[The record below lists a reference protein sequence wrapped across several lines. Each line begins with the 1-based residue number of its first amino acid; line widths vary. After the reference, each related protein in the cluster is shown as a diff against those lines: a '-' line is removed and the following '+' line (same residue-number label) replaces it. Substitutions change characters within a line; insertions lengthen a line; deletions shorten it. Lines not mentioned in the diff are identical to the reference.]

1 MKDNQITLTVLQAMG
16 YNITPS
22 LVDAVIAAYELAK
35 KNGGETN
42 IENILELKHDLN
54 K

>member
-1 MKDNQITLTVLQAMG
+1 MKENQITLTILQAIG
-16 YNITPS
+16 FNITPS

-42 IENILELKHDLN
+42 IENILELKDNLN

>member
-1 MKDNQITLTVLQAMG
+1 MNKETEIIMQAMG

-22 LVDAVIAAYELAK
+22 LIDAVIKAYELAK
-35 KNGGETN
+35 DKGGNTTIYE
-42 IENILELKHDLN
+42 ILKLKHELN

>member
-1 MKDNQITLTVLQAMG
+1 MKENQITLTILQAMG

-42 IENILELKHDLN
+42 IDEIIELKEGLG

>member
-1 MKDNQITLTVLQAMG
+1 MKDITLTILQAMG
-16 YNITPS
+16 YNLSPAVI
-22 LVDAVIAAYELAK
+22 DAVIEAYELAK

-42 IENILELKHDLN
+42 IENILELKLKLN

>member
-1 MKDNQITLTVLQAMG
+1 MKENQITLTILQAIG
-16 YNITPS
+16 FNITPS

-35 KNGGETN
+35 DKGGNTT
-42 IENILELKHDLN
+42 IENILKLKHELN

>member
-1 MKDNQITLTVLQAMG
+1 MKDNQITLCILSAMG
-16 YNITPS
+16 YNLSSAVI
-22 LVDAVIAAYELAK
+22 DAVIEAYELAK

-42 IENILELKHDLN
+42 IEEILELKLKLN

>member
-42 IENILELKHDLN
+42 IENILELKHELN

>member
-1 MKDNQITLTVLQAMG
+1 MKDNQITLTILQAIG
-16 YNITPS
+16 FNITPS

-42 IENILELKHDLN
+42 IDEIIELKKGLG